1 MMNKDDISRY
11 RRYRREGETA
21 LMAYKRT
28 RGDVCKD
35 DDLEEFNW
43 PTRQPGCF
51 CVSLMHWQTAI
62 RVRPY
67 FYNPYSRRGLSR
79 K

>member
-1 MMNKDDISRY
+1 MSNDDLCRY
-11 RRYRREGETA
+11 QRYRREGETA
-21 LMAYKRT
+21 LMAFKRT
-28 RGDVCKD
+28 RGDVRKD

-51 CVSLMHWQTAI
+51 CVSLMNWRTAM

-67 FYNPYSRRGLSR
+67 FYFPIARRGTYR